1 MNVYAY
7 KQGSESA
14 RLLAKALACKMIK
27 HEGSVFKGER
37 DKVVVNWG
45 ASSLPEEVKK
55 CTVLNKGKNVAKIV
69 DKKALYTLIGN
80 KWDVP
85 LHTTDVNE
93 AQNWLDGGLKLL
105 IEPNGT
111 YIHDVNY
118 DGEFRLHFV
127 GGKQIKAQQKKGN
140 AEELPT
146 PTREMITRSCRELMA
161 FLGLDL
167 GAITV
172 GYVKATG
179 RFYITAV
186 NTAPK
191 IDEGLAVR
199 YANNISL
206 LVKGQL

>member
-27 HEGSVFKGER
+27 HEGSVFKGDR
-37 DKVVVNWG
+37 GKVVVNWG

-55 CTVLNKGKNVAKIV
+55 CQVINKAKNVAKVV
-69 DKKALYTLIGN
+69 DKVALYKLIHN
-80 KWDVP
+80 KWNVP
-85 LHTTDVNE
+85 LYTTDVNE
-93 AQNWLDGGLKLL
+93 AQNWLDGGLQLL
-105 IEPNGT
+105 IEPNGV
-111 YIHDVNY
+111 YIHDMKY
-118 DGEFRLHFV
+118 DGIFRLHFV
-127 GGKQIKAQQKKGN
+127 GGKQIKAQQKQGK

-179 RFYITAV
+179 IFYIIAV
-186 NTAPK
+186 NTAPGL
-191 IDEGLAVR
+191 DEELAVR